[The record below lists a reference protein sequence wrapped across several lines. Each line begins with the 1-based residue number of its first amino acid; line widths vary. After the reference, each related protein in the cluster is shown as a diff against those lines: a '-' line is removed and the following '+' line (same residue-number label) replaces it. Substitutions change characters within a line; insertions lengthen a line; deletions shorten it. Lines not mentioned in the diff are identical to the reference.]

1 MAHVFTGGA
10 ALLLL
15 GAAAISDWRTRLIPN
30 RLSGAL
36 FLLGLFSF
44 FCNGRGLVGAA
55 TFLAA
60 SIVLLLC
67 WRLGLLGG
75 GDVKLLAGVCL
86 LLPPQSFVRTAF
98 WIAISGAIL
107 AIFYQSS
114 SISRRK
120 VVLAMKC
127 RNVNRPHAEA
137 SLCSHRN
144 DEALPYAVAIVSGY
158 ALSCL
163 V

>member
-1 MAHVFTGGA
+1 MARRYSFLALRPSPTGGRGSYRIA
-10 ALLLL
+10 CR
-15 GAAAISDWRTRLIPN
+15 GRYFFSDYSL
-30 RLSGAL
+30 
-36 FLLGLFSF
+36 F

-60 SIVLLLC
+60 SIALLLC

-86 LLPPQSFVRTAF
+86 LLPPEGFVRTAF
-98 WIAISGAIL
+98 WIAVSGAIL

-114 SISRRK
+114 SIFRRK
-120 VVLAMKC
+120 VHLAMKC
-127 RNVNRPHAEA
+127 RNVNRPLAEA
-137 SLCSHRN
+137 NLCSHRN

-158 ALSCL
+158 ALNCL